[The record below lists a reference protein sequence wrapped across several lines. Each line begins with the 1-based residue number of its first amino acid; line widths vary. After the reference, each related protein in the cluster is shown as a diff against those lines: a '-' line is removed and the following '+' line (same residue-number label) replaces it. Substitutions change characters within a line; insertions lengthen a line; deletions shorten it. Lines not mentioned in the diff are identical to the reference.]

1 MKIAIHLRKNPINP
15 LVGPVIRGDSCTTV
29 IHCFI
34 PRNPGGVD
42 LGDLSWSIHVKNA
55 LGQTNVY
62 VPDNVFLKDDGITF
76 QWAPSGTATAQS
88 GLTLF
93 SVEGVGGTE
102 EAPKVWQSA
111 VYQLIVKDNL
121 EAEIDSEAGQA
132 LTDLQSL
139 IQFVNTELENVIAA
153 RAAAEAAA
161 AKIPT
166 DVFQAENAGR
176 LIYIGPDG
184 RLQPLA
190 IGNGLTISNGALTVT
205 GSASS
210 PAAICG
216 DALCGAAI
224 CGKE

>member
-15 LVGPVIRGDSCTTV
+15 LVGPVIRGDSRTTV

-42 LGDLSWSIHVKNA
+42 LGDLSWSIHVENA

-62 VPDNVFLKDDGITF
+62 VPDNVSLKDDGITF
-76 QWAPSGTATAQS
+76 QWAPSGTATAAS
-88 GLTLF
+88 GLTQF

-102 EAPKVWQSA
+102 EMPKVWQSA

-121 EAEIDSEAGQA
+121 EAQIDSEGAQA
-132 LTDLQSL
+132 LTDLQAL
-139 IQFVNTELENVIAA
+139 IQYVNTELESVIAA
-153 RAAAEAAA
+153 KEAAEAAA
-161 AKIPT
+161 ARIPA
-166 DVFQAENAGR
+166 DVFKAENAGR

-190 IGNGLTISNGALTVT
+190 IGKGLAISNGALIVT

-210 PAAICG
+210 QAATCG
-216 DALCGAAI
+216 VALCGAAI